1 MKTSTVIFLYIIF
14 TYLLV
19 CFAFLLLLDSI
30 PIWWLWGYWISPMMY
45 AQNAISVNE
54 FLGHSWQK
62 VLLLFRQATGVY
74 ISRSIHLNFHSFIHF
89 PVECYEYW

>member
-1 MKTSTVIFLYIIF
+1 
-14 TYLLV
+14 
-19 CFAFLLLLDSI
+19 
-30 PIWWLWGYWISPMMY
+30 MMY